1 MCYYATTHTAASE
14 ELCPRPDDWPDRA
27 EQTNF
32 WFLHES
38 TSNFTPPADLVQF
51 ISSGP
56 APIYV
61 GFGSISTKNAEA
73 FTKMIVTA
81 GEKAGVRLLI
91 SCGWGATAKLPN
103 TDKYFFIDAVRD
115 AMLINPSLTPQCPH
129 DWLFPQMSA
138 VVHHGGAGTV

>member
-1 MCYYATTHTAASE
+1 MTLRTLTLASE

-38 TSNFTPPADLVQF
+38 TSNFTPPTDLVQF

-103 TDKYFFIDAVRD
+103 TDTYFFIDAVCGVSVAD
-115 AMLINPSLTPQCPH
+115 
-129 DWLFPQMSA
+129 
-138 VVHHGGAGTV
+138 